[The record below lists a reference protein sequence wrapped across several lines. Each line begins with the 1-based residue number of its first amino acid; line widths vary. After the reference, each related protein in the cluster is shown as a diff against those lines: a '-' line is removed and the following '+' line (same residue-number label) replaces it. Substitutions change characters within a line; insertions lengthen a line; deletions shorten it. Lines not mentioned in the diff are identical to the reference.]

1 MLKKL
6 KINNISINDIKDK
19 IKDRDLIYLSIENI
33 LDIDIKYNIKLKNIK
48 NGTINLISNNP
59 NIAQE
64 ILLRKSEIID
74 LIQKNSTDLIKDL
87 KIRVEKI

>member
-6 KINNISINDIKDK
+6 KINTLSINDIKDK
-19 IKDRDLIYLSIENI
+19 IKDRDLIYNSIAKIIE
-33 LDIDIKYNIKLKNIK
+33 IDVKESIKLKNIK
-48 NGTINLISNNP
+48 DGNIRLISNNP

-64 ILLRKSEIID
+64 ILLRKTEIID
-74 LIQKNSTDLIKDL
+74 LIQKDTTEIINDL

>member
-33 LDIDIKYNIKLKNIK
+33 LDIDIKYNIKLK
-48 NGTINLISNNP
+48 IS
-59 NIAQE
+59 
-64 ILLRKSEIID
+64 RK
-74 LIQKNSTDLIKDL
+74 
-87 KIRVEKI
+87 R

>member
-6 KINNISINDIKDK
+6 KINNISMNDIKDK
-19 IKDRDLIYLSIENI
+19 IKDRDLIYGSIENI